1 MNKQDFDGDA
11 HAEALL
17 NDVAALINA
26 DRDTHGDCVEQ
37 HVRAAE
43 GWTWYLRAS
52 GHLLDDQA
60 ITAADVERMM
70 ALLKVSRAGTG
81 VYCEKEGATTTVTG
95 PLAPG
100 EWPAHGRCR
109 RRRCEIVFTDE

>member
-1 MNKQDFDGDA
+1 MDKQDFDGDA

-43 GWTWYLRAS
+43 GWTWYLRTS
-52 GHLLDDQA
+52 GYLSDEQA

-81 VYCEKEGATTTVTG
+81 VYDVDHDRDAAGYFGIAGATEKFLGNAEQVTRDG
-95 PLAPG
+95 D
-100 EWPAHGRCR
+100 R
-109 RRRCEIVFTDE
+109 